1 MKTFLLKIALIGLIG
16 AIIITNA
23 CSENSVKT
31 GIPGPPSPA
40 DLADQGFLLP
50 ELPRVTGEQ
59 LKQWMD
65 NKEPLVVVDTRINF
79 MFNQGHLPESI
90 NLPVTSGAE
99 EMTAG
104 LMALPQDRKI
114 IFYCD

>member
-1 MKTFLLKIALIGLIG
+1 MKITWLRTILLALVSTVFIFVACTGSP
-16 AIIITNA
+16 IT
-23 CSENSVKT
+23 T
-31 GIPGPPSPA
+31 GIPAPPSPQE
-40 DLADQGFLLP
+40 LADQGFLLP